1 MDAVALCAALDD
13 VRLRLASGDDVPVAE
28 VEALLSQVPGSVEGS
43 ARADV
48 AALKASVDRLLSDVR
63 QAQTVLG
70 EHLDR
75 LGRGRRGNEGYR
87 SLRAN
92 RKTQRLYRRA

>member
-1 MDAVALCAALDD
+1 MDAVALRAALDAA
-13 VRLRLASGDDVPVAE
+13 RARLASGEDLPVDE
-28 VEALLSQVPGSVEGS
+28 VEELLTQVP
-43 ARADV
+43 
-48 AALKASVDRLLSDVR
+48 ASVDGAAKAEVSALKTSVDLLLSDVR
-63 QAQTVLG
+63 EAQTVLG